1 MVETAKVPETSQSKN
16 HLTNAQLKQMAIEWL
31 ARRGVAVEDLAL
43 LVYNVQHKYIPRLTL
58 EDCRESVEQV
68 LEKREVQNAIFTGLS
83 LDELAE
89 KGLLSEPL
97 SSMVRS
103 DDGLYGIDE
112 VLALSIVN
120 IYGSIGFTNF
130 GYLDKM
136 KPGIIGKVN
145 EKKGERVNTFLDD
158 LLAAI
163 VAAAAARLAHRERDG
178 CLLFDESRP
187 FCPLD

>member
-1 MVETAKVPETSQSKN
+1 MEAAKVPENSESKN
-16 HLTNAQLKQMAIEWL
+16 HLTNAQLKQMAIAWL
-31 ARRGVAVEDLAL
+31 ARRGVAVEDLAA
-43 LVYNVQHKYIPRLTL
+43 LVYSVQHKYIPRLTL

-68 LEKREVQNAIFTGLS
+68 LEKREVQNAVFTGLS

-89 KGLLSEPL
+89 KGMLSEPL

-136 KPGIIGKVN
+136 KPGIIGRVN
-145 EKKGERVNTFLDD
+145 EKKGEKVNTFLDD

-178 CLLFDESRP
+178 CLLLDENRP